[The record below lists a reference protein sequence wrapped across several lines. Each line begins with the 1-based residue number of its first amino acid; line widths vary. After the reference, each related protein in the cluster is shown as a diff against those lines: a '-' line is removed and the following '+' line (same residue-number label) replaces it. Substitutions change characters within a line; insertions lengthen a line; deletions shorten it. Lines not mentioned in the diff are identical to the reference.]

1 MTKSLLVYFPSST
14 FKNLFPSFSSLALY
28 MIPGAA
34 LFQKHCL
41 LSYSFLHFFISFL
54 IYNVFW
60 RNSFRKTFCSSQN
73 VEPVEITRN
82 FRLLEWNYC
91 HEDFARPNW
100 YIQVRS
106 KFETSTVSCSK
117 FIKDKVRKDWTAN
130 ILHSRAVTDTCIKL
144 SYILHVR
151 EKSVLP
157 GSIG

>member
-91 HEDFARPNW
+91 HADFARPNW
-100 YIQVRS
+100 YTSSSVSLKLQLCPAPNLLKTKS
-106 KFETSTVSCSK
+106 GKFELRTS
-117 FIKDKVRKDWTAN
+117 
-130 ILHSRAVTDTCIKL
+130 CI
-144 SYILHVR
+144 V
-151 EKSVLP
+151 EQLP
-157 GSIG
+157 IPA